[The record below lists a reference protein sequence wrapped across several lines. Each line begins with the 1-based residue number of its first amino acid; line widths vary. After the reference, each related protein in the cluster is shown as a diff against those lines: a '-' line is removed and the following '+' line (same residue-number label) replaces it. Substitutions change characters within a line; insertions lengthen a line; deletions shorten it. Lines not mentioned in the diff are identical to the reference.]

1 MTKTEYLKKLQK
13 YLKRLPVSDYEDTM
27 DYFREYFDEINDD
40 EINKAIEELGTP
52 KEAASELLNQLLDSQ
67 LTEPERQ
74 EKPSS
79 VGRNILLAVLALC
92 AAPIGIPLLITALAL
107 VVTGILLVIT
117 ILLCG
122 FICCLAAVL
131 ISVKLFLRGAIALV
145 VSIPGGMILVGA
157 GIFGIGLSI
166 LAGILIL
173 YLCIWMVKGIAW
185 MAKKISGK

>member
-27 DYFREYFDEINDD
+27 DYFREYFDEIDDD
-40 EINKAIEELGTP
+40 EIDKAIEELGTP

-67 LTEPERQ
+67 LTESERQ

-131 ISVKLFLRGAIALV
+131 ISIKLFLRGAIALV

-166 LAGILIL
+166 LAGILIF

-185 MAKKISGK
+185 IAKKISGK

>member
-1 MTKTEYLKKLQK
+1 MTKTEYLKQLQK

-27 DYFREYFDEINDD
+27 DYFREYFDEIDDD
-40 EINKAIEELGTP
+40 EIDKAIEELGTP
-52 KEAASELLNQLLDSQ
+52 KEPASELLNQLLDSQ

-107 VVTGILLVIT
+107 ILVGILLVIT
-117 ILLCG
+117 VLLCG
-122 FICCLAAVL
+122 FICCLAVVL
-131 ISVKLFLRGAIALV
+131 ISVKLFLRGVVALV
-145 VSIPGGMILVGA
+145 ASISGGMMLIGA

-166 LAGILIL
+166 LAGILIV

-185 MAKKISGK
+185 AAKKISGK